1 MRKMEKE
8 KVCDKM
14 QKELSAIIDEPK
26 LSQNGLDNAYKMID
40 IIKDVKNMEYWDVKC
55 EYYREALE
63 SMRSGGYSREMD
75 GEYSRGNNGENG
87 NYSREGNGGYSR
99 DNYDNENSYRRG
111 RNQRNGQYMHRPNY
125 SRLSGDDTDMD
136 RYRESK
142 REYSNSRDEGSK
154 GRMLDALEDFMC
166 GVSSMVKQICRD
178 ADCREERE
186 IVKKYA
192 REIAEM

>member
-1 MRKMEKE
+1 MHKLRENAEKE
-8 KVCDKM
+8 LK
-14 QKELSAIIDEPK
+14 AIEEK
-26 LSQNGLDNAYKMID
+26 GLTSSNLDNAYKLVEIMKGVDKI
-40 IIKDVKNMEYWDVKC
+40 NMMQDGGYSQEGYSRDM
-55 EYYREALE
+55 EDYSRD
-63 SMRSGGYSREMD
+63 RGGYSR
-75 GEYSRGNNGENG
+75 NGD
-87 NYSREGNGGYSR
+87 YSREGNYSN
-99 DNYDNENSYRRG
+99 DYDNGNSYRRG

-136 RYRESK
+136 EYRNRKRES
-142 REYSNSRDEGSK
+142 SNSRDEGSK

-178 ADCREERE
+178 ADCREERD

>member
-1 MRKMEKE
+1 MHKLRENAEKE
-8 KVCDKM
+8 LK
-14 QKELSAIIDEPK
+14 AIEEK
-26 LSQNGLDNAYKMID
+26 GLTSSNLDNAYKLVEIMKGVDKI
-40 IIKDVKNMEYWDVKC
+40 NMMEEV
-55 EYYREALE
+55 
-63 SMRSGGYSREMD
+63 GGYSRD
-75 GEYSRGNNGENG
+75 GYSRDMEDYSRERGGYSRNGD
-87 NYSREGNGGYSR
+87 YSREGNYSN
-99 DNYDNENSYRRG
+99 DYDNGNSYRRG

-136 RYRESK
+136 EYRNRK

>member
-1 MRKMEKE
+1 MRKFDRLKENAEKE
-8 KVCDKM
+8 LQIIEEKGLEKGNVQMAGMLVEMVKGIDKINMM
-14 QKELSAIIDEPK
+14 QDS
-26 LSQNGLDNAYKMID
+26 
-40 IIKDVKNMEYWDVKC
+40 
-55 EYYREALE
+55 
-63 SMRSGGYSREMD
+63 
-75 GEYSRGNNGENG
+75 GEYSRDG
-87 NYSREGNGGYSR
+87 YSRDMEDYSRDRGYSR
-99 DNYDNENSYRRG
+99 DNYDNGNSYRRG
-111 RNQRNGQYMHRPNY
+111 RNQRTGEYMHRPNY

-136 RYRESK
+136 EYRNRK

>member
-1 MRKMEKE
+1 MRKFDRLKENAEKE
-8 KVCDKM
+8 LQIIEEKGLEKGNVQMAGMLVEMVKGIDKINMM
-14 QKELSAIIDEPK
+14 QDSGEYSRDGY
-26 LSQNGLDNAYKMID
+26 SRD
-40 IIKDVKNMEYWDVKC
+40 MEDYS
-55 EYYREALE
+55 RE
-63 SMRSGGYSREMD
+63 RGGYSR
-75 GEYSRGNNGENG
+75 NGD
-87 NYSREGNGGYSR
+87 YSREGNYSN
-99 DNYDNENSYRRG
+99 DYDNGNSYRRG
-111 RNQRNGQYMHRPNY
+111 RSATTGRYVHRPNY

-136 RYRESK
+136 EYRSRK
-142 REYSNSRDEGSK
+142 IEYSNSRDEGSK

>member
-55 EYYREALE
+55 DYYREMLE
-63 SMRSGGYSREMD
+63 NMRSGDYSREMG
-75 GEYSRGNNGENG
+75 GEYSRENNGGNYSQEGNG
-87 NYSREGNGGYSR
+87 NYSNN
-99 DNYDNENSYRRG
+99 DYDNGNSYRRG

-136 RYRESK
+136 EYRNRK

>member
-1 MRKMEKE
+1 MHKLRENAEKE
-8 KVCDKM
+8 LK
-14 QKELSAIIDEPK
+14 AIEEK
-26 LSQNGLDNAYKMID
+26 GLSQSNIDNAYKLVEI
-40 IIKDVKNMEYWDVKC
+40 VKGVDKIEMMQDG
-55 EYYREALE
+55 
-63 SMRSGGYSREMD
+63 GGYSRD
-75 GEYSRGNNGENG
+75 GYSRDMEDYSWERGGYSRNGD
-87 NYSREGNGGYSR
+87 YSREGNYSN
-99 DNYDNENSYRRG
+99 DYDNGNSYRRG
-111 RNQRNGQYMHRPNY
+111 RNQRTGEYMHRPNY

-136 RYRESK
+136 EYRNRK
-142 REYSNSRDEGSK
+142 REYSDSRDEGSK

>member
-1 MRKMEKE
+1 MHKFDKLRENAERELKIIEDKGLEKGNI
-8 KVCDKM
+8 
-14 QKELSAIIDEPK
+14 ELAGK
-26 LSQNGLDNAYKMID
+26 LTEMIKGLDKIEMMQDGGEYS
-40 IIKDVKNMEYWDVKC
+40 KDGYSRDMEDYS
-55 EYYREALE
+55 RE
-63 SMRSGGYSREMD
+63 RGGYSRE
-75 GEYSRGNNGENG
+75 
-87 NYSREGNGGYSR
+87 GGYSN
-99 DNYDNENSYRRG
+99 DYDNGNSYRRG
-111 RNQRNGQYMHRPNY
+111 RSATTGRYVHRPNY

-136 RYRESK
+136 KYREHK

>member
-1 MRKMEKE
+1 MHKFERLKENAEKE
-8 KVCDKM
+8 LQIIEDKGLEKGNVQMAGMLVEMVKGIDKINMM
-14 QKELSAIIDEPK
+14 QDGD
-26 LSQNGLDNAYKMID
+26 Q
-40 IIKDVKNMEYWDVKC
+40 
-55 EYYREALE
+55 
-63 SMRSGGYSREMD
+63 YSRDRYSRD
-75 GEYSRGNNGENG
+75 GEDYSWD
-87 NYSREGNGGYSR
+87 GGYSR
-99 DNYDNENSYRRG
+99 DNYDNGNSYRRG
-111 RNQRNGQYMHRPNY
+111 RNQRTGEYMHRPNY
-125 SRLSGDDTDMD
+125 SRLSGEDTDMD

-166 GVSSMVKQICRD
+166 GVSSMAKQICRD

>member
-1 MRKMEKE
+1 MHKLRENAEKE
-8 KVCDKM
+8 LK
-14 QKELSAIIDEPK
+14 AIEEK
-26 LSQNGLDNAYKMID
+26 GLTSSNLDNAYKLVEIMKGVDKIEMMQD
-40 IIKDVKNMEYWDVKC
+40 GGEYSRDGYSRDMEDYS
-55 EYYREALE
+55 RE
-63 SMRSGGYSREMD
+63 RGGYSR
-75 GEYSRGNNGENG
+75 NGD
-87 NYSREGNGGYSR
+87 YSREGNYSN
-99 DNYDNENSYRRG
+99 DYDNGNSYRRG
-111 RNQRNGQYMHRPNY
+111 RSATTGRYVHRPNY

-136 RYRESK
+136 EYRNRK